1 MNYPNYNT
9 YPSNYGQVLYPQNQ
23 NYIQQNMNPNP
34 NMLIEVKYAKY
45 DEAIPFLVTEPNKKI
60 LFIITD
66 KQMMIFKSTDSMG
79 ISTTEMYKTEKIDN
93 ETNETKA
100 LSFNP
105 DEFVKTDD
113 LNNRLEDL
121 NKSIAKQIDDL
132 SRKIKIKEIMEVNDV
147 K

>member
-1 MNYPNYNT
+1 MNYPNYNM
-9 YPSNYGQVLYPQNQ
+9 YPNNYGQVLYPQNQ
-23 NYIQQNMNPNP
+23 NFIQQNQNP

-45 DEAIPFLVTEPNKKI
+45 DEAIQFLLTEPNKKI

-66 KQMMIFKSTDSMG
+66 KAMMIFKSTDSMG

-93 ETNETKA
+93 GTNETKT

-121 NKSIAKQIDDL
+121 NKSISKQIDDL
-132 SRKIKIKEIMEVNDV
+132 SRKIRIKEIMEVNDV